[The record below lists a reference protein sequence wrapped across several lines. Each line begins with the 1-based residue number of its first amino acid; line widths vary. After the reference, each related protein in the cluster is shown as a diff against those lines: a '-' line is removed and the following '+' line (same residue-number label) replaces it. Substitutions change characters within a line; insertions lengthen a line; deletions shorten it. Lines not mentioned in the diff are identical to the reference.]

1 MGQAPSGDLGL
12 FLNPFLPLLARSGC
26 QERLGKQ
33 WVGPRRPSSP
43 NHDDIILFM
52 GAHYVCKAVCGDY
65 LSLKPPPLPVRKAG
79 YPHFTEM
86 ETGSERVS
94 DCRPHHL

>member
-33 WVGPRRPSSP
+33 WVGPGDLNSP

-52 GAHYVCKAVCGDY
+52 GAHYMCKAICGDY
-65 LSLKPPPLPVRKAG
+65 LIETSICKLPCKEG
-79 YPHFTEM
+79 GLSHFTEV
-86 ETGSERVS
+86 ETEVQKR
-94 DCRPHHL
+94 